1 MSETL
6 SLPVLPLDDAV
17 VLPTMVVPVEIN
29 DAEVRAA
36 IEAARVSVSGKPG
49 DPKPQLLL
57 VPRLGGKYSP
67 VGTLG
72 VVEQTGRLPSGE
84 PAVVI
89 RGLSRVR
96 IGSGTVGP
104 RAGLGGEGSGGG
116 QPPAGPRAQGVAR
129 GDRGGAPAILEKR
142 GAGQGGGV
150 VAEHPTPSALAVMA
164 RQVA

>member
-36 IEAARVSVSGKPG
+36 VEAARVSVSGKPG

-104 RAGLGGEGSGGG
+104 GAALGGEGSGGDG
-116 QPPAGPRAQGVAR
+116 APARPPAQGVGR
-129 GDRGGAPAILEKR
+129 GERGVAPGGLPKAGR
-142 GAGQGGGV
+142 GPGGGV
-150 VAEHPTPSALAVMA
+150 A
-164 RQVA
+164 

>member
-36 IEAARVSVSGKPG
+36 VEAARVSVSGKPG

-89 RGLSRVR
+89 RGLSPVR
-96 IGSGTVGP
+96 IGSGPVRARAAPWREGP
-104 RAGLGGEGSGGG
+104 
-116 QPPAGPRAQGVAR
+116 V
-129 GDRGGAPAILEKR
+129 GGAPPA
-142 GAGQGGGV
+142 
-150 VAEHPTPSALAVMA
+150 
-164 RQVA
+164 